1 MEGNSL
7 LESVTKWPT
16 RTRDYFNELK
26 LEMRRVSWPSRK
38 QVEGTTVVVIFTV
51 FAFAA
56 FFAAVDA
63 LLNDSVVRMTKALS
77 R

>member
-1 MEGNSL
+1 MNESL
-7 LESVTKWPT
+7 EKIKTWPKAVQ
-16 RTRDYFNELK
+16 DYVNELK

-38 QVEGTTVVVIFTV
+38 QVEGTTAVVILTV

-56 FFAAVDA
+56 FFAVVDA
-63 LLNDSVVRMTKALS
+63 LLNDSVTRAYKVLS